1 MALFM
6 ITADDKVGA
15 LALRVALRPQH
26 LAYMQTHASMIK
38 VAGPYLNADGDM
50 AGSLLIVEAETLA
63 QAQTF
68 ADGDPFAQ
76 GGLFA
81 TSSIRPWRVTLGGL
95 A

>member
-1 MALFM
+1 
-6 ITADDKVGA
+6 
-15 LALRVALRPQH
+15 
-26 LAYMQTHASMIK
+26 MQAHAAMIK

-50 AGSLLIVEAETLA
+50 AGSLLIVEAQTLA
-63 QAQTF
+63 EAQTF
-68 ADGDPFAQ
+68 ADGDPFAK